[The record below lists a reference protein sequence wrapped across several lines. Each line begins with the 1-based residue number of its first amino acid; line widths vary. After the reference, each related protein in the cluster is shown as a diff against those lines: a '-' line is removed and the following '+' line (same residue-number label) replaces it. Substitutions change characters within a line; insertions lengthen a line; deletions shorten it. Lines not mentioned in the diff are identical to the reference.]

1 METKEDKI
9 EIRNMLSIGID
20 KINEERWKRR
30 NKTIQVR
37 GGGREIDSENVR
49 NEGGKKKT
57 GGKVELQL
65 LNGNFIRSHSV

>member
-1 METKEDKI
+1 METEENKI
-9 EIRNMLSIGID
+9 EIHNMLSIGID
-20 KINEERWKRR
+20 NINEERWKRR

-49 NEGGKKKT
+49 NEGGKKNT

-65 LNGNFIRSHSV
+65 LNGSFIRSHSV